1 MIKKLRKY
9 SSHIILIGL
18 GTVMTIAVVFGVLF
32 LVGVFS
38 AALSSLGTP
47 FFIVATASVGLL
59 IYFFIRYR
67 KKITQNKQLME
78 ENRFA
83 LGEETSFFD
92 LLRFQF
98 AAQALRNDLRYRKRP
113 QTVVCFTFSPISISS
128 NPEHNDAISNIN
140 YTISELIVAFFDEE
154 KKNRKSQYNV
164 ATYCYNRGYFLF
176 YLFVDES
183 EAQVLSEAFSKKI
196 YDSCS
201 NNRGKIYVQPF
212 FGIAPVEKEDTL
224 TKAIENAVLSRNHGE
239 DMFEMYTTF
248 DPSFRV
254 QSTESEIAEIVE
266 ALDNK
271 EFVVYYQPKFS
282 LREREFIS
290 CEALVR
296 WDSPKHGLLSP
307 ISFIERAEHAGLI
320 SQIDLYVF
328 EKTLQDVAEMRL
340 RGHRVI
346 PVSVNFSL
354 YEFFSPSFLDIFMGL
369 LEKYKVPPT
378 LIEVEITETTSQAN
392 QFMSIQIIKRLKDKG
407 VRVLMDDFGIGYSG
421 IDNLRKI
428 PFDAIKIDKSFTDLL
443 VEDEKTRSIINL
455 LVQLGHLNDI
465 EVIIEGV
472 DSQEQVDILKKMHMD
487 TIQGFYY
494 SRPIPLNE
502 FEALLKDNQFEKG
515 AKK

>member
-1 MIKKLRKY
+1 MLKKIKKNLKW
-9 SSHIILIGL
+9 IVLIVIGVALTSVTVL
-18 GTVMTIAVVFGVLF
+18 GILF
-32 LVGVFS
+32 LVAIFS
-38 AALSSLGTP
+38 ESLTSLSTP
-47 FFIVATASVGLL
+47 FFVAATILLGLGLYILFKNRRQIIQDRQL
-59 IYFFIRYR
+59 I
-67 KKITQNKQLME
+67 E
-78 ENRFA
+78 ENKTA
-83 LGEETSFFD
+83 LGVETVFFD

-98 AAQALRNDLRYRKRP
+98 SAHALRNNIRNIKKP
-113 QTVVCFTFSPISISS
+113 QTVVCFTFSPITISS
-128 NPEHNDAISNIN
+128 NPEHNDAISSIN
-140 YTISELIVAFFDEE
+140 YTVSKMISEFFDAE
-154 KKNRKSQYNV
+154 KDNRKSPFNT
-164 ATYCYNRGYFLF
+164 ATYCFNRGYFLM
-176 YLFVDES
+176 YLFVDEA
-183 EAQVLSEAFSKKI
+183 ETQTLCETFSKKI
-196 YDSCS
+196 YDTCS

-212 FGIAPVEKEDTL
+212 FGIAPTNSKESL
-224 TKAIENAVLSRNHGE
+224 NRCIENAVISRNHGE
-239 DMFEMYTTF
+239 EMFEMYTTF

-266 ALDNK
+266 ALDNQ

-282 LREREFIS
+282 LNEKEFIS

-328 EKTLQDVAEMRL
+328 EKTLQDIAEMRL

-455 LVQLGHLNDI
+455 IIQLGHLNDI

-472 DSQEQVDILKKMHMD
+472 DNQEQVDILRKMHID

-502 FEALLKDNQFEKG
+502 FEALLKENAFEKG
-515 AKK
+515 SKK